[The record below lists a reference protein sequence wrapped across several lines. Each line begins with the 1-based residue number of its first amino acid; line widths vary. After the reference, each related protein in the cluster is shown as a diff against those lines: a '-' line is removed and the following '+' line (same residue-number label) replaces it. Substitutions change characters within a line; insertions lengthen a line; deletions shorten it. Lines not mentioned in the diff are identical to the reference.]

1 MKDEITLH
9 IKNHW
14 LHRRAYFV
22 LYNKPMKF
30 RKKALAEWEEKRS
43 EFWYVVK
50 RLNPE
55 FFAQCP
61 DGMQP
66 YLTCVPT
73 PRNGSQYFYIK
84 FDK

>member
-1 MKDEITLH
+1 MKDELTLH

-14 LHRRAYFV
+14 LHRRAYVV
-22 LYNKPMKF
+22 LHQKPMKF

-43 EFWYVVK
+43 EFWYVIQ

-61 DGMQP
+61 EGMQP

-73 PRNGSQYFYIK
+73 GNNNTQYFYIK